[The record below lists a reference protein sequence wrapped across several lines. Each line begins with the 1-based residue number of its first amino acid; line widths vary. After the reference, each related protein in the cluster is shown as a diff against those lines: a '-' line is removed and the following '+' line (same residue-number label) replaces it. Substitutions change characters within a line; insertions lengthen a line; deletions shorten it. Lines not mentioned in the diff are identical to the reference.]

1 MFSFASCFKFANYL
15 VVAKTMEGDLQTIL
29 EIHRWQKGG
38 RLVDCYASMR
48 VLGNAKTTESLHVL
62 EVY

>member
-1 MFSFASCFKFANYL
+1 
-15 VVAKTMEGDLQTIL
+15 MEGDLQTII

-38 RLVDCYASMR
+38 RLVDYYASMR

>member
-1 MFSFASCFKFANYL
+1 
-15 VVAKTMEGDLQTIL
+15 MEGDLQIIF
-29 EIHRWQKGG
+29 EIHRRHKGG

-48 VLGNAKTTESLHVL
+48 VLGNAKTIESLHVL

>member
-1 MFSFASCFKFANYL
+1 
-15 VVAKTMEGDLQTIL
+15 MEGDLQTIL

-48 VLGNAKTTESLHVL
+48 VLGNAKTTKSLHVL